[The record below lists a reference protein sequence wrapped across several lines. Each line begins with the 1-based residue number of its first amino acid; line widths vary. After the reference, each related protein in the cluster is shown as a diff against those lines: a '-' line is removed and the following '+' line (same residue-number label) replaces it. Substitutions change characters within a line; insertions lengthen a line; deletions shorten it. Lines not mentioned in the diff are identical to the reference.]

1 MSATATPE
9 KRKLPG
15 SVLFVCNLNSVRSP
29 MAEALTKSLYGKRI
43 FIDSAGLEPRERD
56 PFVVSVMSEAGIDM
70 TEDRPLDIEA
80 IDIGSFDLVICLT
93 PEACKRVT
101 ELTRGQA
108 VDIEFWPTLDPFAA
122 GEAGSREQRLEA
134 YRRLRDE
141 LRSLIEKRFG
151 AARKVAG

>member
-1 MSATATPE
+1 MTATATDD
-9 KRKLPG
+9 KQKLPG
-15 SVLFVCNLNSVRSP
+15 SVLYVCNLNSVRSP

-56 PFVVSVMSEAGIDM
+56 PFVVSVMAEAGIDM

-80 IDIGSFDLVICLT
+80 IDIGAFDLVICLT

-101 ELTRGQA
+101 ELTRAQA

-122 GEAGSREQRLEA
+122 GESGTREQRLEA

-141 LRSLIEKRFG
+141 LKALIEKRFAG
-151 AARKVAG
+151 AAKLSG